1 MPSDKGDMRN
11 ALRPPV
17 FCLPALLCLALALS
31 ASLSAC
37 GSSGE
42 DTTSFSTGYN
52 AAIAK
57 LDRAST
63 ELATTHATRRT
74 RSSRAIARQLD
85 RFADLLGITSADLHR
100 LKPPTGASVQFKAL
114 TAALDES
121 IASARR
127 AAHAARQIQPARQRA
142 ALRRLRDSVVEISRA
157 QDALQK
163 AVGAS

>member
-1 MPSDKGDMRN
+1 MPSDKGGMRK
-11 ALRPPV
+11 ALSPPV
-17 FCLPALLCLALALS
+17 LGLSTVLCLVLAMS
-31 ASLSAC
+31 VSLSAC

-63 ELATTHATRRT
+63 ELATTQATRRT
-74 RSSRAIARQLD
+74 RTSRAIARQLD

-100 LKPPTGASVQFKAL
+100 LKPPSGASGQFRAL

-127 AAHAARQIQPARQRA
+127 AAHAARQIQPARQRE
-142 ALRRLRDSVVEISRA
+142 ALRKLRDSVVQISRA

-163 AVGAS
+163 AVAAG

>member
-17 FCLPALLCLALALS
+17 IALSPLLCLILA
-31 ASLSAC
+31 LSAC

-57 LDRAST
+57 LDRASS
-63 ELATTHATRRT
+63 ELAGTQATTTT
-74 RSSRAIARQLD
+74 KSSRAIARQLD
-85 RFADLLGITSADLHR
+85 RFADLLAVTSTDLHR
-100 LKPPTGASVQFKAL
+100 LQAPSGASSQFKSL
-114 TAALDES
+114 TAALDQS

-127 AAHAARQIQPARQRA
+127 AARAARQIQPARQRK
-142 ALRRLRDSVVEISRA
+142 ALRELRSSVVEISRA

-163 AVGAS
+163 AVAAG

>member
-17 FCLPALLCLALALS
+17 FVLSALLCLVLA
-31 ASLSAC
+31 LSAC

-42 DTTSFSTGYN
+42 ETTSFSSGYN
-52 AAIAK
+52 QAIAK
-57 LDRAST
+57 LDRASNALAST
-63 ELATTHATRRT
+63 QATTRV

-85 RFADLLGITSADLHR
+85 RFADLLAGTSSDLHR
-100 LKPPTGASVQFKAL
+100 LSPPSGASRPFRAL

-127 AAHAARQIQPARQRA
+127 AAHAARQIQPARQRK
-142 ALRRLRDSVVEISRA
+142 ALRQLRDSVVEISRA

-163 AVGAS
+163 AISAG